1 MVLMI
6 SEIWLTDTPSIA
18 GPICLITRI
27 APASLKLMRGRTSMP
42 IFSGAEA
49 GKQAVTPR
57 RRSRPSQRQ
66 HRWVKMRRGE
76 QRKANHADIKER
88 GAKAGTEKRFRYSGW
103 HPPATPAK
111 SAEYGEGYPQQLRRQ
126 GKFIR
131 RVGKARCRY
140 HDYPGAASMP
150 RRSRS
155 PAPASVNRKRK
166 PQRRG
171 WHLRPACFYI
181 PQGSGQMPVRKP
193 LRQKYG
199 AAGSAA

>member
-49 GKQAVTPR
+49 GKQAVTPADGHGPA
-57 RRSRPSQRQ
+57 SASTGGL
-66 HRWVKMRRGE
+66 KCGA
-76 QRKANHADIKER
+76 ANSAKPIMLTLR
-88 GAKAGTEKRFRYSGW
+88 NVGAKAGTEKRFRYSGW

-111 SAEYGEGYPQQLRRQ
+111 SAEYREGYPQQLRRQ

-140 HDYPGAASMP
+140 HDYRA
-150 RRSRS
+150 
-155 PAPASVNRKRK
+155 
-166 PQRRG
+166 
-171 WHLRPACFYI
+171 LPACRD
-181 PQGSGQMPVRKP
+181 GHD
-193 LRQKYG
+193 RQRQRQ
-199 AAGSAA
+199 